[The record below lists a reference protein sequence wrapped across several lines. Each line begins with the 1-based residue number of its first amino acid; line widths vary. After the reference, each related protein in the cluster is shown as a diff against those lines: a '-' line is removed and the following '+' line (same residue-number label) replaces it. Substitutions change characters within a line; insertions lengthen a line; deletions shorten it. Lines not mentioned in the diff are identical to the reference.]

1 MSAKY
6 GQIIKDGLWENNG
19 VLCML
24 LGMCPTMAMTGTAT
38 NGFGMGIATA
48 VVMAASNL
56 MVAMFRNYV
65 THEVRIPVYILIV
78 AANVTF
84 VDLAMNAWMHELYKV
99 LGLFIPLIVSNCLPL
114 ARLEAF
120 AAKEP
125 VLPSFLDGLFMG
137 LATAVVMAA
146 SNLMVAMFRNYVTH
160 EVRIPVYILIV
171 AANVTFVDLAMNA
184 WMHELYK
191 VLGLFIPLIVSNC
204 LPLARLEAFAAKE
217 PVMPSLMDGIFMGLG
232 FTLALTLIG
241 AMREIIGSGTLFADA
256 SLLLGPAFK
265 FMELKLLPPETNIL
279 MMILPPGG
287 FLAAG
292 LLVVFKRLLD
302 IRAGKEISMG
312 GAHSVG

>member
-1 MSAKY
+1 MAANY
-6 GQIIKDGLWENNG
+6 GRIARDGLWDNNG

-24 LGMCPTMAMTGTAT
+24 LGMCPTMAMTTSAT
-38 NGFGMGIATA
+38 NGFG
-48 VVMAASNL
+48 
-56 MVAMFRNYV
+56 
-65 THEVRIPVYILIV
+65 
-78 AANVTF
+78 
-84 VDLAMNAWMHELYKV
+84 
-99 LGLFIPLIVSNCLPL
+99 
-114 ARLEAF
+114 
-120 AAKEP
+120 
-125 VLPSFLDGLFMG
+125 MG

-146 SNLMVAMFRNYVTH
+146 SNLLVAIFRGYITH
-160 EVRIPVYILIV
+160 EVRVPVYILVV
-171 AANVTFVDLAMNA
+171 AAMVTLVDLIMNA

-217 PVMPSLMDGIFMGLG
+217 PVMPSLIDGIFMGLG

-292 LLVVFKRLLD
+292 LLVVFKRLMDL
-302 IRAGKEISMG
+302 RAGKEISMG